1 MCRRCTRAMPAI
13 GLCLLSGLVPGCAVH
28 WTPPDIP
35 VAPADTTAL
44 GERAELPMLA
54 MQPGET
60 RRIALPVVVTKPTSP
75 RVFVLRGDGLTFRLG
90 DSQSPFAPILRGA
103 LPAPPLQ
110 GVYVVRVDSLAVPGD
125 TLSFYYT
132 VSSVT
137 QPPRFSRWLTRVV
150 VEMPLLVVDG
160 FAATEDHD
168 AVGPN
173 PFNPPT
179 TLRYT
184 IAERGHVSLVV
195 YDVRGQ
201 PVATLVNAVVEAGA
215 YAASWNGCDGSGR
228 PAGSG
233 VYFARLS
240 SPAGTRSYKMTLLK

>member
-1 MCRRCTRAMPAI
+1 MPAI
-13 GLCLLSGLVPGCAVH
+13 GLCLLSGLAQGCAVH

-44 GERAELPMLA
+44 GVRAELPLLA
-54 MQPGET
+54 MWPAET
-60 RRIALPVVVTKPTSP
+60 RRITLPIVTSKPTSP
-75 RVFVLRGDGLTFRLG
+75 RVFVLRGDGLTFRLD
-90 DSQSPFAPILRGA
+90 DSPSLFAPILGGA
-103 LPAPPLQ
+103 LPAPPAQ
-110 GVYVVRVDSLAVPGD
+110 GACVVRVDSLAVPGD
-125 TLSFYYT
+125 TLSLYYT

-137 QPPRFSRWLTRVV
+137 QPPRFSRWLIRVV
-150 VEMPLLVVDG
+150 IEMPLLVLDG
-160 FAATEDHD
+160 FAATENRDV
-168 AVGPN
+168 VGPN
-173 PFNPPT
+173 PFNPQT

-184 IAERGHVSLVV
+184 IPERGHVSLVV

-201 PVATLVNAVVEAGA
+201 PVATLVNSVVEAGA